1 MKQIFIAALLLLMS
15 IHSAMAFSAV
25 DAFTSAPDVV
35 LPLLPKNTRLDMIDY
50 FNSGTSIASKN
61 KLDGEARIL
70 SLTDKVLRFTMSE
83 VSEYQVV
90 VLKYGK
96 EEIIALIETLKTP
109 IADSRISF
117 YNSRWEP
124 IEKSCF
130 KEPELKTWL
139 TKVGSKKIDDVRAA
153 LPFMLV
159 QYEYN
164 SEDNTLTL
172 TSNAEQFL
180 SREAYSGISQ
190 WLKPSL
196 KYAWIGKKF
205 TLVKE

>member
-1 MKQIFIAALLLLMS
+1 MKQIFIAALLMLTS

-70 SLTDKVLRFTMSE
+70 SLADKVMQFTMSE

-109 IADSRISF
+109 VADSRISF

-130 KEPELKTWL
+130 KEPDLKTWL
-139 TKVGSKKIDDVRAA
+139 TNEGRKKIDDVRAV
-153 LPFMLV
+153 LPFLLV
-159 QYEYN
+159 QYEY
-164 SEDNTLTL
+164 SREDNALIL
-172 TSNAEQFL
+172 ALKADQFL
-180 SREAYSGISQ
+180 SKEAYSGISQ
-190 WLKPSL
+190 WLKPTL
-196 KYAWIGKKF
+196 KYAWNGKKF
-205 TLVKE
+205 SLIKE

>member
-1 MKQIFIAALLLLMS
+1 MAL
-15 IHSAMAFSAV
+15 SAV

-117 YNSRWEP
+117 YNSRWES

-130 KEPELKTWL
+130 KEPDLKTWL

-164 SEDNTLTL
+164 FDN
-172 TSNAEQFL
+172 NC
-180 SREAYSGISQ
+180 
-190 WLKPSL
+190 
-196 KYAWIGKKF
+196 
-205 TLVKE
+205 

>member
-1 MKQIFIAALLLLMS
+1 MKQIFIAAFLMLMS

-35 LPLLPKNTRLDMIDY
+35 MPLLPKNTRLDMIDY

-83 VSEYQVV
+83 VSEYQVA

-109 IADSRISF
+109 IPDSRISF

-124 IEKSCF
+124 IEKLCF
-130 KEPELKTWL
+130 KEPDLKTWL
-139 TKVGSKKIDDVRAA
+139 TKRGRKKIDDVRVA

-159 QYEYN
+159 QYEYIPEEN
-164 SEDNTLTL
+164 ALIL
-172 TSNAEQFL
+172 TSKAEQFL
-180 SREAYSGISQ
+180 SKEAYSGISQ
-190 WLKPSL
+190 WLIPML
-196 KYAWIGKKF
+196 KYTWNGKKF
-205 TLVKE
+205 EFAKE